1 MMDRASVIGLSL
13 GFVALVG
20 GNLLEGG
27 KVDSILQPTAAL
39 IVFGGTLGATLLS
52 FPYRDI
58 QSAILALRHVFF
70 EKRTDAAS
78 ETLIRD
84 LIRYSHIARRSGF
97 VALETEIP
105 RLESAFLR
113 RALTLSVD
121 GMLPKMLVETM
132 QQENATFEEENRRI
146 AKVFE
151 TAGGFAP
158 TIGIIGAV
166 LGLIHIMENLSD
178 PSKLGAGIAVA
189 FVATIYGV
197 GTANLVL
204 LPIARKLVNRLNR
217 ELAFREMAIEG
228 VVGIQAGINPHYLE
242 AKLRAFLESDKGPG
256 NR

>member
-1 MMDRASVIGLSL
+1 MDRASFIGLLL
-13 GFVALVG
+13 GFISLVG

-27 KVDSILQPTAAL
+27 KIDSILQPTAAL

-52 FPYRDI
+52 FPFRDI
-58 QSAILALRHVFF
+58 QNAIISLKHVLF
-70 EKRTDAAS
+70 EKRTDAEA
-78 ETLIRD
+78 EALIRN
-84 LIRYSHIARRSGF
+84 LVRYSHTARRNGF
-97 VALETEIP
+97 IALEPEIP
-105 RLESAFLR
+105 RLENAFLR

-121 GMLPKMLVETM
+121 GMLPKMLIETM
-132 QQENATFEEENRRI
+132 QQENATYEEENRRI

-166 LGLIHIMENLSD
+166 LGLIHVMENLSD

-197 GTANLVL
+197 GSANLVL
-204 LPIARKLVNRLNR
+204 LPIARKLANRLNR
-217 ELAFREMAIEG
+217 ELAFREMALEG

-242 AKLRAFLESDKGPG
+242 AKLRAFIESGNSPG
-256 NR
+256 KR

>member
-1 MMDRASVIGLSL
+1 MDTASFIGLFL
-13 GFVALVG
+13 GLLALAG

-27 KVDSILQPTAAL
+27 KIDSILQPTAAL
-39 IVFGGTLGATLLS
+39 IVFGGTIGATLLS
-52 FPYRDI
+52 FPFRDI
-58 QSAILALRHVFF
+58 QNAIMSLQHVFF
-70 EKRTDAAS
+70 EKRTDVEA
-78 ETLIRD
+78 ETLIRN
-84 LIRYSHIARRSGF
+84 LIRYSHTARRNGF
-97 VALETEIP
+97 IALEPEIP
-105 RLESAFLR
+105 RLENAFLR

-121 GMLPKMLVETM
+121 GMLPKMFIETM
-132 QQENATFEEENRRI
+132 QQENATYEEENRRV

-166 LGLIHIMENLSD
+166 LGLIHVMENLSD

-217 ELAFREMAIEG
+217 ELAFREMALEG

-242 AKLRAFLESDKGPG
+242 AKLRAFIESSDVPG